1 MSQAKSVY
9 ELSKEEKKAIIKNGE
24 PVFDNQEDKI
34 KSINELIEFIDN
46 MIAKHSKGDDLNSL
60 LILRLIRYFIL
71 EHRDVLEQYELDYDD
86 E

>member
-1 MSQAKSVY
+1 MSKAKSVY
-9 ELSKEEKKAIIKNGE
+9 ELSIEEKKAIIKSGE

-46 MIAKHSKGDDLNSL
+46 TIPKHSKENELNTL
-60 LILRLIRYFIL
+60 LILRLIRYFLL

>member
-1 MSQAKSVY
+1 MSKVKSVY
-9 ELSKEEKKAIIKNGE
+9 ELSIEEKKAIIKSGE

-46 MIAKHSKGDDLNSL
+46 TIPKHSKENELNTL
-60 LILRLIRYFIL
+60 LILRLIRYFLL